1 MPVPS
6 LEPELVEHLRVE
18 FGEHGSRAVEFL
30 ETARRLLEAPTVS
43 GPRLG
48 ETVAYQCREALESI
62 AEAGRPGVRSPWRE
76 LSREVVKSADRY
88 VNAAQTHDEDAAQLL
103 REMLSRIDEV
113 RRFHDEGDRR
123 HQQQLIAMI
132 VERAGVPP
140 SEGSGVVS
148 AFQDLF
154 DRLND
159 ALHGDCPVALA
170 REMYGEC
177 VALVRRLFMPMESRD
192 SELRSLAAVE
202 SPTRADVQR
211 LLELVATPVHMA
223 QFVRSMATSQ
233 WLVQLDAARVFD
245 QEHIEVWWA
254 IAAAAQRLGPTHA
267 ESVSGFLSRLWNRN
281 DKDPERLRCVADAA
295 RRMGLAG
302 APLMLEVLKRHPDNG
317 AVVFEALQVATELD
331 PSTDLVADFVDLL
344 FNEACWPHLFM
355 PEELADHLVE
365 GIDEHNAHARVR
377 LVCFKL
383 RAGDPDDFLLGQLRW
398 DHQGTLTEFVEPMGE
413 ERSPVLVS
421 CLVSALRRAW
431 ELVPIRDLLETLR
444 LLPDGLRERARAWV
458 LSEVPDVDPELL
470 VSEVAGA
477 VGARLITGD
486 DAAVVDRAV
495 QSAPADG
502 LARRW
507 KRALGEPPSVE
518 QLGQAMA
525 ADSVPR
531 EWLCRSSWVRFL
543 PDDAT
548 SAWRNATQLIEARYG
563 ALDRDYISTRRRAEA
578 FVVTSPFTEDEL
590 GALSPEQASV
600 QIAAWRAGPQDW
612 DHGPRE
618 LARTLQRVVQQAPH
632 DWLSDPV
639 GLAAKL
645 YHPTYISA
653 YLLGIKEALPD
664 SDVPVKPL
672 LDVIALVD
680 TSPWNVEPLADSPRD
695 FETDWRSA
703 RRAGIDLIAAMAVAD
718 VQFGD
723 RSDQAWNLL
732 LHAAIDTSAE
742 SWAQMDSLTRAI
754 NRDCT
759 RAFDAAVLFVAAELR
774 SGKPVRA
781 EFAEL
786 MRFALTREGNDGE
799 EFRAIV
805 ARRLAWL
812 RNSMADW
819 ADDNFELI
827 FGDDAPADLA
837 QLTVD
842 LAIRWGWPHRW
853 LFETVPDMVRDAV
866 LRDVDEAIDHLM
878 IAMLGDWP
886 GFQLDDIVR
895 FIVRNLDEYPD
906 LASRAGI
913 SMSRIVSHDDIEERY
928 LEPAVRLWEELLD
941 SPAASALA
949 GFGNMHRAAALDEQR
964 WAQLTQRTLADET
977 NRGRWLYG
985 AANRAM
991 QLPPTQ
997 PKLAMLNAIVRGH
1010 MEPGTRY
1017 RISADIG
1024 EVLAQSTGLEDSDE
1038 YRLLVIALREHDI
1051 IRDEPEEDS

>member
-6 LEPELVEHLRVE
+6 LEPELAEHLRVE
-18 FGEHGSRAVEFL
+18 FGAHGSRAVEFL
-30 ETARRLLEAPTVS
+30 ETARRVLEAPTDTE
-43 GPRLG
+43 PRVG

-62 AEAGRPGVRSPWRE
+62 TEAGRPGVRGPWRE

-88 VNAAQTHDEDAAQLL
+88 VNAAQTHDDDAPQLL
-103 REMLSRIDEV
+103 RELLSRIDEV
-113 RRFHDEGDRR
+113 KRFHEEGDRR
-123 HQQQLIAMI
+123 HQQQLIAVI

-159 ALHGDCPVALA
+159 ALHGECPVSLA

-192 SELRSLAAVE
+192 SELRSLAAVA

-254 IAAAAQRLGPTHA
+254 IAAAAQRLGPARSET
-267 ESVSGFLSRLWNRN
+267 VSDFLNGLWKRN

-302 APLMLEVLKRHPDNG
+302 APLMLEVLRRHPDNG

-331 PSTDLVADFVDLL
+331 PSTHLVADFVDLL

-355 PEELADHLVE
+355 PEELADHFVE

-383 RAGDPDDFLLGQLRW
+383 RAADPDDFLLGQLRW

-431 ELVPIRDLLETLR
+431 ELVPIRDLLDTLR
-444 LLPDGLRERARAWV
+444 LLPDGLCERARAWV
-458 LSEVPDVDPELL
+458 LSEAPDVDAELL
-470 VSEVAGA
+470 VSEVEGA

-502 LARRW
+502 LANRW
-507 KRALGEPPSVE
+507 KQALGEPPSV
-518 QLGQAMA
+518 GQIGQSMA
-525 ADSVPR
+525 SDSVPS

-543 PDDAT
+543 PDEAS

-600 QIAAWRAGPQDW
+600 QVAAWRAGPRDW
-612 DHGPRE
+612 GHGPKE
-618 LARTLQRVVQQAPH
+618 LARTLQRVVQQAPN

-664 SDVPVKPL
+664 CDIPVEPL
-672 LDVIALVD
+672 LDVLGLVD
-680 TSPWNVEPLADSPRD
+680 TGPWNVESLADSPRD
-695 FETDWRSA
+695 FETDWRAA
-703 RRAGIDLIAAMAVAD
+703 RRAGLDLIAAMAVAD

-723 RSDQAWNLL
+723 RSDQVWNLL
-732 LHAAIDTSAE
+732 HRAANDTSGE
-742 SWAQMDSLTRAI
+742 SWAPMDSLTRAI

-774 SGKPVRA
+774 AGGTVRA
-781 EFAEL
+781 EFIDL
-786 MRFALTREGNDGE
+786 LKFALTRENNDGE
-799 EFRAIV
+799 EYRAII
-805 ARRLAWL
+805 ARRLGWL
-812 RNSMADW
+812 RHAVPDW
-819 ADDNFELI
+819 LDDNLDLLI
-827 FGDDAPADLA
+827 GDKAPAGLA
-837 QLTVD
+837 QISVD
-842 LAIRWGWPHRW
+842 LALRWGRTDRW
-853 LFETVPDMVRDAV
+853 LLESFPAMVKDAV
-866 LRDVDEAIDHLM
+866 TRDVDEAMDHFM
-878 IAMLGDWP
+878 VAMLWDCAGY
-886 GFQLDDIVR
+886 GIVDIVC
-895 FIVRNLDEYPD
+895 FIEHHLDEHPE
-906 LASRAGI
+906 LASRAGE
-913 SMSRIVSHDDIEERY
+913 RLGFIVSDDNTEQRY
-928 LEPAVRLWEELLD
+928 LEAAVRFWEAMLN
-941 SPAASALA
+941 SRAASKLE
-949 GFGNMHRAAALDEQR
+949 GFGAMCLVSSLDDDC
-964 WAQLTQRTLADET
+964 WAQLTRRTLEATAD
-977 NRGRWLYG
+977 RGFWLYR

-991 QLPPTQ
+991 ELPATTA
-997 PKLAMLNAIVRGH
+997 KLAVLNAIVRGH
-1010 MEPGTRY
+1010 LEPWDRY
-1017 RISADIG
+1017 HIARHINSVIHNATELESSA
-1024 EVLAQSTGLEDSDE
+1024 E
-1038 YRLLVIALREHDI
+1038 YRQLVTALREHDI
-1051 IRDEPEEDS
+1051 IRDEPEEVS